1 MFARTSMSI
10 PIRVMS
16 LPIESLALLLPVL
29 LVLAVVLAARRALT
43 LFVVE
48 IRNGHI
54 VRATGRIPPSLLNDF
69 LVVCPPG
76 HDHRIIISCRI
87 EQGRARLT
95 ARGPVTG
102 DSLQQL
108 RNLVGLWPLPRL
120 KSAPRV
126 RI

>member
-1 MFARTSMSI
+1 M
-10 PIRVMS
+10 PIAT
-16 LPIESLALLLPVL
+16 ESLVLFLPVL
-29 LVLAVVLAARRALT
+29 LVVAVVLAARRAMT

-48 IRNGHI
+48 IRNGRV
-54 VRATGRIPPSLLNDF
+54 VRAIGRIPPSLLNDF

-76 HDHRIIISCRI
+76 TDQRIVISCRI

-102 DSLQQL
+102 DKLQQL